1 MRIIVT
7 ARIVFEVDD
16 KLAQEAMQR
25 GNLTFDE
32 IVNGTCDELKELLD
46 SEYGE
51 SQLPDGLTAEI
62 TVACWHDGGVTPDA

>member
-1 MRIIVT
+1 MRIIAT

-25 GNLTFDE
+25 QNVTIDE
-32 IVNGTCDELKELLD
+32 IVNDTCDELKELLD

-62 TVACWHDGGVTPDA
+62 TVATWHDSGVTADD